1 MRCKDIYFTTGEIFG
16 DKKNLELFENFSDTV
31 PWRDKV
37 RTRGQGDL
45 TRGVS
50 AKTIVEDL
58 EQILNLLKDSE
69 FSKLDR

>member
-1 MRCKDIYFTTGEIFG
+1 MRCKDIYFTTGKIFG
-16 DKKNLELFENFSDTV
+16 DKKFRTFESFSDTV

-58 EQILNLLKDSE
+58 EQILELLKDSE